1 MLLTL
6 WSRSVNRTACI
17 RKRERDVFLPKGDL
31 LKSVEQNQRRVC
43 SLRKLKA
50 CSGYPLGHYA
60 TAWSLRRVRTGSRS
74 SSMGTFEVLPRF
86 TEFHHSQLSDER
98 KSRSRRARNK
108 GSAHVHTG
116 DNSSVNKVHTR
127 ARARRPLTLNLSGF
141 ARHRCSFFPLYI
153 YILVFFQKRKRSF
166 IRWILQ

>member
-1 MLLTL
+1 M
-6 WSRSVNRTACI
+6 
-17 RKRERDVFLPKGDL
+17 E
-31 LKSVEQNQRRVC
+31 
-43 SLRKLKA
+43 
-50 CSGYPLGHYA
+50 
-60 TAWSLRRVRTGSRS
+60 
-74 SSMGTFEVLPRF
+74 TFEVLPRF

-153 YILVFFQKRKRSF
+153 YPSLLSKTKTFFHPLDSSITSRAFHPHVIASIVRAYLRAAFTREHRVIRGSF
-166 IRWILQ
+166 NIQRTFFLNVGSTFARYQNF